1 MMSAIALKV
10 AVAAGA
16 VAAGT
21 AVVTTGVVPNGL
33 EVALQHVPAWTH
45 AHSVLE
51 SLQQAFSGGNHPGKG
66 HAGPPQGT

>member
-10 AVAAGA
+10 AVAASA

-21 AVVTTGVVPNGL
+21 AVVTTGVVPPGI

-51 SLQQAFSGGNHPGKG
+51 GLQQAFANGGHPGKG
-66 HAGPPQGT
+66 HPTSTPGS